1 MSNLIKNQKNSIFI
15 TGGLGFVGTNLSIYL
30 AKTYPKSIIT
40 IFDDFSMKVK
50 LKKRLECVSNFKNIR
65 IVEGKIENFKKLNN
79 NIKNHN
85 IVFHLASNADISAAA
100 KKPDLDFYQGV
111 YLTNNV
117 LEVSR
122 LNKIKE
128 FYFTSGSGVY
138 GEDHNIIFN
147 ESSSLYHP
155 VSPYGANKLSS
166 ESLISAYAHMFNIR
180 AISFRLANVIG
191 RFQTHGVIY
200 DFLNKLKNNKK
211 ILKVLGNGNQLKS
224 YIHIDDAISGIL
236 FGIRCSKKIYETFN
250 ITNNDSVTV
259 KFIARQCIK
268 SFANKFN
275 SNLAKPIYQKQLRGW
290 NGDVPF
296 IKMSTKK
303 INSLGWR
310 HKKTSV
316 AAVEETVD
324 QLLQE
329 L

>member
-1 MSNLIKNQKNSIFI
+1 MSDLIKNKKNFIFI
-15 TGGLGFVGTNLSIYL
+15 TGGLGFVGTNLGVYL

-40 IFDDFSMKVK
+40 LFDDFSMKVK
-50 LKKRLECVSNFKNIR
+50 LKKRLECVSNFKNIK

-85 IVFHLASNADISAAA
+85 IVFHLASNADISAAEI
-100 KKPDLDFYQGV
+100 KPDIDFYQGA
-111 YLTNNV
+111 YLTKNV

-138 GEDHNIIFN
+138 GENHDIIFN

-166 ESLISAYAHMFNIR
+166 ESLISAYAHMFNIK
-180 AISFRLANVIG
+180 AISFRLANVVG

-200 DFLNKLKNNKK
+200 DFLNKLKNNNR
-211 ILKVLGNGNQLKS
+211 ILKVLGNGSQLKS
-224 YIHIDDAISGIL
+224 YIYVDDVISGIL
-236 FGIRCSKKIYETFN
+236 FGVTHSKKIYETFN
-250 ITNNDSVTV
+250 IANNDSVTV
-259 KFIARQCIK
+259 KFIAKQCIK
-268 SFANKFN
+268 SFSDKFN
-275 SNLAKPIYQKQLRGW
+275 SNHARPIYQKQLRGW
-290 NGDVPF
+290 NGDVPI

-303 INSLGWR
+303 INSLGWC
-310 HKKTSV
+310 HQKTSV
-316 AAVEETVD
+316 AAVKETIN

>member
-1 MSNLIKNQKNSIFI
+1 MSNLTKNQKNFIFI
-15 TGGLGFVGTNLSIYL
+15 TGGLGFIGTNLSVYL
-30 AKTYPKSIIT
+30 AKNYPKSIIT
-40 IFDDFSMKVK
+40 LFDDFSMKVK
-50 LKKRLECVSNFKNIR
+50 LKKRLEYVSNFKNIR
-65 IVEGKIENFKKLNN
+65 VIKGKIENNKKLNDS
-79 NIKNHN
+79 IKNHN

-111 YLTNNV
+111 YLTKNV

-138 GEDHNIIFN
+138 GEDHNKIFN

-166 ESLISAYAHMFNIR
+166 ESLISAYAHMFNIK
-180 AISFRLANVIG
+180 AISFRLANVVG
-191 RFQTHGVIY
+191 KFQTHGVIY
-200 DFLNKLKNNKK
+200 DFLNKLKNNHK

-224 YIHIDDAISGIL
+224 YIYVDDVITGIV
-236 FGIRCSKKIYETFN
+236 FGAKHSKKLYDTFN
-250 ITNNDSVTV
+250 IANNDSVTV
-259 KFIARQCIK
+259 KFIAKECIK

-275 SNLAKPIYQKQLRGW
+275 FDLARPIYQKQLKGW
-290 NGDVPF
+290 NGDVPI
-296 IKMSTKK
+296 IKISTKK

-310 HKKTSV
+310 HQKTSV
-316 AAVEETVD
+316 AAVKETVN